1 MMVNKYT
8 IGGAIVG
15 AAAGAVGGYIAATK
29 VFADKMETKDPI
41 LALSEE
47 DAACPCNDISD
58 ACDACDSKEDV
69 NE

>member
-8 IGGAIVG
+8 VGGAIVG
-15 AAAGAVGGYIAATK
+15 AAAGAVGGYFAATK
-29 VFADKMETKDPI
+29 VFADKMEVKDPI

-47 DAACPCNDISD
+47 DGLETTETTDISVE
-58 ACDACDSKEDV
+58 DSKEDV